1 MKKTLVM
8 LLSAATAITA
18 FVSLSYLDSNVAY
31 AENMPTA
38 SGTNTASDG
47 GATIDYSNTSD
58 GYVMVKCSQSYPRVK
73 AQVVKDKQTYTY
85 DIACDGNYVSLPLQM
100 GNGNYTVRLLKNVS
114 GNKYAMLTNASF
126 SVNLTNELS
135 PYLIPSQIVN
145 YKADSET
152 VKKSSE
158 LVGAMQTDLQKVDAV
173 YKYIINNITYDD
185 AKAQQVV
192 SKSYTPVVDSVL
204 QTKKGICYD
213 YSAVLATMLRSQG
226 IPTKLITGYV
236 SPSGTYHAWNEVYIN
251 GVGWVSSAVYFDG
264 VNWKRVDSTFGA
276 SGKNSDEINKY
287 IQNNSNYQIKYQY

>member
-1 MKKTLVM
+1 MKKALVM
-8 LLSAATAITA
+8 LLSAATVLTTFISASI
-18 FVSLSYLDSNVAY
+18 FKSNVAY
-31 AENMPTA
+31 AVEMPTA
-38 SGTNTASDG
+38 SGVNTVSDG

-85 DIACDGNYVSLPLQM
+85 DIACDGNYVPLPLQM
-100 GNGNYTVRLLKNVS
+100 GNGSYTVRVLKNVG
-114 GNKYAMLTNASF
+114 GNKYAMLTNTSF
-126 SVNLTNELS
+126 SANLTNSLS

-145 YKADSET
+145 YKADSAT

-158 LVGAMQTDLQKVDAV
+158 LAGAMQTDLQKVEAV
-173 YKYIINNITYDD
+173 YQYVINNITYDD

-192 SKSYTPVVDSVL
+192 SKSYTPTVDNIL

-226 IPTKLITGYV
+226 IPTKLVTGYV
-236 SPSGTYHAWNEVYIN
+236 SPSGTYHAWNEVFIN

-264 VNWKRVDSTFGA
+264 ISWKRVDSTFGA
-276 SGKNSDEINKY
+276 SAGNSDEINKF
-287 IQNNSNYQIKYQY
+287 IQNNGNYQVKYQY